1 MLAGSLQSI
10 LTVIAF
16 AATLPFGVSAAL
28 AADLERFYGTYVGSG
43 AGENLFE
50 NTTDQRDLDVTV
62 EGYKENGFSIK
73 WITVTRGPNGE
84 RTGDGVKRNEIEENF
99 VPFEDKPNVFVLEAR
114 GGLFQKSEL
123 PNPLRGEPMRWARVD
138 GDEMT
143 VFSMAIRDDG
153 GAELQIYRR
162 SLTEKGMDVSFQR
175 MHDDAVEVRM
185 EGSLVRTE

>member
-1 MLAGSLQSI
+1 MRSLRSI
-10 LTVIAF
+10 VAVIALT
-16 AATLPFGVSAAL
+16 AALPIGLGGAL

-43 AGENLFE
+43 AAEQLFA

-62 EGYKENGFSIK
+62 EPYKENGFSIK
-73 WITVTRGPNGE
+73 WITVTRGADGQ
-84 RTGDGVKRNEIEENF
+84 RTDDGVKRNEIEEDF
-99 VPFEDKPNVFVLEAR
+99 VPFEDRPNVFVLDAR

-123 PNPLRGEPMRWARVD
+123 PNPLRGEPMRWAKVD

-162 SLTEKGMDVSFQR
+162 RLTERGMDVSFLR
-175 MHDDAVEVRM
+175 MHDDALEVRM
-185 EGSLVRTE
+185 QGSLVRTE

>member
-1 MLAGSLQSI
+1 MRTLKSI
-10 LTVIAF
+10 VAVIVF
-16 AATLPFGVSAAL
+16 AAVPAIGVGGAF
-28 AADLERFYGTYVGSG
+28 AADLEKFFGTYVGSG
-43 AGENLFE
+43 TAEQLSA

-62 EGYKENGFSIK
+62 EPYRQNGFSIK
-73 WITVTRGPNGE
+73 WITVTRGADGQ
-84 RTGDGVKRNEIEENF
+84 RTDDSVKRNAIEEDF
-99 VPFEDKPNVFVLEAR
+99 VPFEDRPNVFVLDAR

-123 PNPLRGEPMRWARVD
+123 PNPLRGEPMRWAKVD

-162 SLTEKGMDVSFQR
+162 RLTEKGMDVSFLR
-175 MHDDAVEVRM
+175 MHDDTLEVKM